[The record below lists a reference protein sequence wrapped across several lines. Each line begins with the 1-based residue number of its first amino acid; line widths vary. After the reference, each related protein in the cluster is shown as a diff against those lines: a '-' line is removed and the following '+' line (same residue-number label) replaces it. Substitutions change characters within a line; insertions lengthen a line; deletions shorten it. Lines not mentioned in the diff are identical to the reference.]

1 MKAAFKLRWT
11 NRFTDQA
18 AKLPEK
24 VLDQLGKR
32 LEQLQAEPKYP
43 SLGTHQVEGAVGNFG
58 GKVFELYVNMK
69 YRATWEYGPKKGEIT
84 LRNVDNHDACL
95 KKP

>member
-1 MKAAFKLRWT
+1 VKQTFKLRLT
-11 NRFTDQA
+11 KRFTDQA
-18 AKLPEK
+18 AKLPDK
-24 VLDQLGKR
+24 VLDQLEKR

-43 SLGTHQVEGAVGNFG
+43 SLGTHPVEGAVGDFG
-58 GKVFELYVNMK
+58 DKVFELYVNMK

-84 LRNVDNHDACL
+84 LRNIDNHNDCL